1 MYMTLSH
8 LENLG
13 GKRVTAVC
21 VQEYIEIE
29 DFLQS
34 FQTGLL
40 LTKKGFCAYISTLN
54 QWRPVPGLGYL

>member
-21 VQEYIEIE
+21 GQEYIEIE
-29 DFLQS
+29 YFLHA

-40 LTKKGFCAYISTLN
+40 LKKKGFCAYISILN
-54 QWRPVPGLGYL
+54 QWRPVPGLGHL